1 MDTIMALLKLY
12 FKPTEGSSE
21 KENKIKIMEKKIEG
35 HISGAKFFI
44 NTKFQNYLVIVI
56 IG

>member
-1 MDTIMALLKLY
+1 MGLLKLY

-21 KENKIKIMEKKIEG
+21 MENKIKIMEKKIEG